1 MQAATVVVSGRPCD
15 RRRREARASATKSCS
30 MWRWLRDEACWLPL
44 DAMEAVTSRTC
55 LLQPATAGWGASL
68 IRCHGTAKERLAQVS
83 RQLGRHAHVSRS
95 RALLQHLEQNNIYH
109 YKPAPRCSNG
119 RLPAQQNT
127 KGCPPY
133 ALAPQ
138 HISMYRGWNN
148 AWCLFFDFPKLGAE
162 LKAHRIAF
170 LFGKVKVN

>member
-30 MWRWLRDEACWLPL
+30 MWRWLRDEAFWLPL

-68 IRCHGTAKERLAQVS
+68 IRCHGTAKERLARLC

-127 KGCPPY
+127 KAARRTLCW
-133 ALAPQ
+133 ARQ
-138 HISMYRGWNN
+138 HISMYRGWSKQR
-148 AWCLFFDFPKLGAE
+148 LVPFF
-162 LKAHRIAF
+162 
-170 LFGKVKVN
+170 